1 MSQMDNHTDS
11 FRREP
16 PSPLAPRP
24 LNTPVPVE
32 ATLPNGLRI
41 VVVEQNRLPL
51 VSFRL
56 VFRKGDAYDPAGLPG
71 LTDIMTHMLAEGTQS
86 RTSREIAEEVARLG
100 ASLNAGATS
109 DYTTVAASSLSTYA
123 DEVLGLLADIS
134 LRPSFPDDEL
144 ELTKQNAHQNLIAQ
158 RAQASFLATETLARV
173 LFGEHPYAVVSP
185 THESID
191 ALVRSELAGFHAANF
206 TAGGAVLFAVG
217 AVEAGRI
224 VARATELFGGWTGDA
239 PAEQEFPA
247 PPKRDA
253 RVAYVVDRP
262 GSAQSNIV
270 IANVGI
276 TRTHH
281 EYFPALVMH
290 TVLGATASSRLFMN
304 LREEKGYTY
313 GAYSSL
319 DSRRLAGSFRA
330 TAEVRSAVTGDS
342 LKEFFYELE
351 RIREE
356 DVTEKELR
364 NAKSYLTG
372 VFSIRLETQEGLIEQ
387 LAQSKMYDLPPD
399 YLQTYRDRIEAV
411 TREDVLRVARILVTP
426 GEAAVVVVGDAE
438 EVVEQVKPFA
448 ERVEVYD
455 SSGQRKDEG
464 REAEAAPQ

>member
-1 MSQMDNHTDS
+1 MDQTHTDT

-16 PSPLAPRP
+16 PAPLAPRP

-32 ATLPNGLRI
+32 ATLANGLRV
-41 VVVEQNRLPL
+41 VVVEQSRLPL

-56 VFRKGDAYDPAGLPG
+56 VFRKGDAYDPPALPG
-71 LTDIMTHMLAEGTQS
+71 LTDIMTHMLAEGTET
-86 RTSREIAEEVARLG
+86 RTSREIADEVARLG

-109 DYTTVAASSLSTYA
+109 DYTTVAASALSTYS
-123 DEVLGLLADIS
+123 DDILGLLADIA
-134 LRPSFPDDEL
+134 LRPSFPEDEL

-158 RAQASFLATETLARV
+158 RAQASFLATETLARA

-191 ALVRSELAGFHAANF
+191 ALTREELAGFHAANF

-217 AVEAGRI
+217 AVKAEQV

-239 PAEQEFPA
+239 PAEQQFPA
-247 PPKRDA
+247 PPSLA
-253 RVAYVVDRP
+253 ERVAYVVDRP

-270 IANVGI
+270 IANLGI
-276 TRTHH
+276 TRTHA

-290 TVLGATASSRLFMN
+290 TILGATASARLFMN

-313 GAYSSL
+313 GAYTSL

-330 TAEVRSAVTGDS
+330 TAEVRTAVTGDS
-342 LKEFFYELE
+342 LKEFFYELG
-351 RIREE
+351 RIRDE
-356 DVTEKELR
+356 DVTETELR
-364 NAKSYLTG
+364 NAKSYLAG

-387 LAQSKMYDLPPD
+387 LAQSKMYDLPAD
-399 YLQTYRDRIEAV
+399 YLRTYRDRIEAV
-411 TREDVLRVARILVTP
+411 TREDVRRVARLLVTP
-426 GEAAVVVVGDAE
+426 DAAAVVIVGDAD
-438 EVVEQVKPFA
+438 EVVAQVSPYA

-455 SSGQRKDEG
+455 SSGRRKDEG
-464 REAEAAPQ
+464 RGAVTK